1 MGKSTISM
9 AIFNSKQL
17 VYQRVTRMSKESTHK
32 PGLLVAVTWLMRWP
46 GHSQNLVREF
56 LQETPQKKG
65 PTTRFC
71 FRSFKILLKET
82 VFFTMSFPTISTLNH
97 HFCSVKTS
105 INPLVTWRNPH
116 KVASP
121 WTKNC
126 CIGPAVT
133 SPRGCTWAPGLQLG
147 RAWVAAGLPDTIL
160 WW

>member
-65 PTTRFC
+65 TNDQ
-71 FRSFKILLKET
+71 ILFP
-82 VFFTMSFPTISTLNH
+82 VF
-97 HFCSVKTS
+97 
-105 INPLVTWRNPH
+105 
-116 KVASP
+116 
-121 WTKNC
+121 
-126 CIGPAVT
+126 
-133 SPRGCTWAPGLQLG
+133 
-147 RAWVAAGLPDTIL
+147 
-160 WW
+160 

>member
-1 MGKSTISM
+1 M
-9 AIFNSKQL
+9 AIFNSKKQL

-32 PGLLVAVTWLMRWP
+32 PGLFLWP
-46 GHSQNLVREF
+46 RLDEF
-56 LQETPQKKG
+56 LQQKKPPKNMG
-65 PTTRFC
+65 PTARFG
-71 FRSFKILLKET
+71 FRSFQILLKQT
-82 VFFTMSFPTISTLNH
+82 VLFTLFFSTISTLNH

-105 INPLVTWRNPH
+105 MNPLVTWRNPH

-121 WTKNC
+121 WTKNYC